1 MAISGY
7 RRKVSL
13 RNYIGRRCNFV
24 AWGSGCSLLMNWGGV
39 LTVGI
44 KPNEWD
50 TTVLDITRLG
60 VRDEKF

>member
-1 MAISGY
+1 
-7 RRKVSL
+7 
-13 RNYIGRRCNFV
+13 
-24 AWGSGCSLLMNWGGV
+24 MNWSGV

-60 VRDEKF
+60 VRDEKFLKGIY